1 MNILGKYTISQ
12 NHLGSGL
19 VAEATT
25 SPVPLDLLS
34 TLVVVGLHRLDQLGQ
49 RGPVV
54 RVHVRDR
61 DARGGLA
68 SAHSTEPEEI

>member
-1 MNILGKYTISQ
+1 MESQ

-54 RVHVRDR
+54 GVHVG
-61 DARGGLA
+61 DARGGVG
-68 SAHSTEPEEI
+68 SAHYRA